1 MRETNIE
8 TAGVKE
14 RGNMFQTSVLH
25 RYCGYGKFVSHYTRK
40 KGKSMC
46 RDESIMVFS
55 PPIMLL
61 SNSQEMYQLC

>member
-1 MRETNIE
+1 
-8 TAGVKE
+8 
-14 RGNMFQTSVLH
+14 MFQTSVLH
-25 RYCGYGKFVSHYTRK
+25 RYCGYGKFVLHYTRK